1 MKPWTIDEA
10 IRTYHIDRWG
20 NGYFGVSQRG
30 HLLIQ
35 PEQGKSEG
43 AIDLMAVIDE
53 IRRQD
58 IELPVVIRF
67 QDCLRAQVN
76 NLCQTFQTVMKNEGY
91 KGNYT
96 GVFPI
101 KVNQMREVVEE
112 ILEAGEPYNFGLESG
127 SKPELLAALAM
138 NTNPEAL
145 TIVNGYKDRDYLK
158 LALMGRKLGRKV
170 IVVIEK
176 LNELQDLLDLA
187 NEMNVEPMIGFRAK
201 LASKGS
207 GKWADSGGDK
217 AKFGLTVAEIM
228 QSIYLLKARGK
239 MPCVKLFHFH
249 IGSQITDIR
258 TIKDA
263 LMEGARIYA
272 GLVKQGLNMAYF
284 DVGGG
289 LGVDYIGSKSDDQSS
304 VNYTLQDYVE
314 DVVLILKQVCDA
326 EKIAHPDIVSESGRM
341 ITAYHSCVITEVFDK
356 RKTVKTD
363 YDTTPVET
371 EHMLVSNMRQI
382 LASIDAKYF
391 QEAYHDA
398 AQIKNDAIQGFKLG
412 VLSLDERAKVETLFW
427 QICVKLKDLED
438 RVEYVPEELQALDD
452 ELAEQYFCNFSIFQ
466 SVPDTWAIDQ
476 VLPIVPICRLN
487 QRPTVLCT
495 LADITCDSDGKIDLF
510 VDVPHTRHALP
521 LHDLTKDPYYIGIFL
536 TGAYQDVM
544 GDLHNL
550 FGRLNEVHIYA
561 EDSDSSGFYI
571 EEYIL
576 GNRADQVLTSMQ
588 YNPQSMALDI
598 KKMLAAQ
605 VKKKELPPRESVM
618 LANFYERCLRS
629 YTYLNIH

>member
-1 MKPWTIDEA
+1 MASWTTEDA
-10 IRTYHIDRWG
+10 IKTYHIDRWG
-20 NGYFGVSQRG
+20 NGYFGVSSKG
-30 HLLIQ
+30 HLMMQ
-35 PEQGKSEG
+35 PEQGKSDG
-43 AIDLMAVIDE
+43 AIDMMAVIEE

-67 QDCLRAQVN
+67 QDFLRSQVH
-76 NLCQTFQTVMKNEGY
+76 NLCQTFQTVMTAEGY
-91 KGNYT
+91 KGRYT

-145 TIVNGYKDRDYLK
+145 TIVNGYKDRDYLR

-176 LNELQDLLDLA
+176 FSELQEVLDLA

-217 AKFGLTVAEIM
+217 AKFGLTIAEIM

-258 TIKDA
+258 TVKDA
-263 LMEGARIYA
+263 LMEGARIFA
-272 GLVKQGLNMAYF
+272 GLYKQGLHLSYF

-304 VNYTLQDYVE
+304 INYTVQDYVE
-314 DVVLILKQVCDA
+314 DVVIILKQVCDA
-326 EKIAHPDIVSESGRM
+326 EKIPHPDIVSESGRM
-341 ITAYHSCVITEVFDK
+341 ITAYHSCVVTQVFDK

-363 YDTTPVET
+363 YDITASEN
-371 EHMLVSNMRQI
+371 EHVLVSNMRK
-382 LASIDAKYF
+382 LLESIDAKYF

-398 AQIKNDAIQGFKLG
+398 VQNKADAIQAFKLG

-427 QICVKLKDLED
+427 QSCVKLKSLESS
-438 RVEYVPEELQALDD
+438 VEYVPEELHDLDD
-452 ELAEQYFCNFSIFQ
+452 AMAEQYFCNFSIFQ

-476 VLPIVPICRLN
+476 VLPIIPICRLN
-487 QRPTVLCT
+487 QHPNVLCT
-495 LADITCDSDGKIDLF
+495 LADITCDSDGKIDIF
-510 VDVPHTRHALP
+510 VDVPYTRKTLP
-521 LHDLTKDPYYIGIFL
+521 LHELTKDPYYIGIFL

-550 FGRLNEVHIYA
+550 FGRLNEVHIYTD
-561 EDSDSSGFYI
+561 DSDPSGFYI

-576 GNRADQVLTSMQ
+576 GNRAEQVLSSMQ
-588 YNPQSMALDI
+588 YNPQSMSSDI

-618 LANFYERCLRS
+618 LANFYEKCLRS
-629 YTYLNIH
+629 YTYLDV